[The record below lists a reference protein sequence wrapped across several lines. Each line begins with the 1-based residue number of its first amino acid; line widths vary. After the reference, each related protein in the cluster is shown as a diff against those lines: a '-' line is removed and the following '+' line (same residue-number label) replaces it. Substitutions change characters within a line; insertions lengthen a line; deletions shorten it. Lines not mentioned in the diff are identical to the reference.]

1 MRYKLFGNSGLR
13 VSELCLGTMTF
24 GEDWGWGGSV
34 EECRKMFDA
43 FGAAGGNFIDTANL
57 YTNGTSEKIVGDLI
71 SSDRDRWVLATKYSL
86 NMGEHVNASG
96 NHRKNM
102 IQSVEASL
110 RRLKT
115 DRIDLY
121 WLHVWDFTTPVE
133 EIMRGFDD
141 LVRAGKILYAGVSD
155 APAWRIAQAQTLA
168 GLRGWTP
175 FVGLQIEYS
184 LVERTPE
191 RDLLPMAQAMGL
203 AVTPWSPLGQGV
215 LSGKYNQPGAA
226 EGARLRQ
233 EGAMPYLTDRNLAIA
248 AEVGEVAK
256 DLERTPSQVA
266 LRWLLQ
272 RPLPSIPIIGGR
284 KPSQIE
290 ENLRCVD
297 FTLSD
302 GDLKRLDDASRI
314 ELGFPHDFL
323 RGPTVRDFAF
333 GGWLGKIDNPNDPA
347 PRPAPVSVI
356 TAARAQASPA
366 AALAHSRSTSRAPVS
381 VGKRPRLKH
390 KRF

>member
-1 MRYKLFGNSGLR
+1 MRYKLLGNSGLR

-34 EECRKMFDA
+34 EECRKMFEI

-71 SSDRDRWVLATKYSL
+71 RSDRDRWVLATKYSL
-86 NMGEHVNASG
+86 NMGQHVNASG

-110 RRLKT
+110 KRLKT

-121 WLHVWDFTTPVE
+121 WLHIWDFTTPVE

-141 LVRAGKILYAGVSD
+141 LVRAGKILYAGISD

-203 AVTPWSPLGQGV
+203 GVTPWSPLGQGV

-226 EGARLRQ
+226 EGTRLRLA
-233 EGAMPYLTDRNLAIA
+233 GAMPYLTDRNLKIA
-248 AEVGEVAK
+248 EEVGAVANEVG
-256 DLERTPSQVA
+256 RSPSQVA

-272 RPLPSIPIIGGR
+272 RPLPCIPIIGGR
-284 KPSQIE
+284 KRSQIE
-290 ENLRCVD
+290 DNLRCVD
-297 FTLSD
+297 FSLNEEH
-302 GDLKRLDDASRI
+302 LKRLDEASRI

-323 RGPTVRDFAF
+323 RGQTVREFAF
-333 GGWLGKIDNPNDPA
+333 GGWLGHIDNPNDPA
-347 PRPAPVSVI
+347 PKPAPVPVI
-356 TAARAQASPA
+356 PLASAHANPSAAPGR
-366 AALAHSRSTSRAPVS
+366 SRSTSNRPVS
-381 VGKRPRLKH
+381 AGKRPRLKL